1 MRVRFLEMK
10 NQEAI
15 NWSQK
20 LNKSKEQDDSNVL
33 SLGTCKEDCAKIRLS
48 RKRAS
53 SLSRGL
59 WILLRSRGSFKR
71 DHLKDIKEVR
81 LALRKNCQG
90 QRQS

>member
-10 NQEAI
+10 NQEVI

-20 LNKSKEQDDSNVL
+20 SNKSKEQDGSNIL
-33 SLGTCKEDCAKIRLS
+33 SLGTYKEDSTKIRLL
-48 RKRAS
+48 RKRAGP
-53 SLSRGL
+53 LSKGL
-59 WILLRSRGSFKR
+59 WILLKSRGSFKR